1 MNFKRYFYVTLD
13 CIVVLLLFIV
23 GMVIIVDPYQ
33 QYRKSEV
40 FIHNQRL
47 ENPGVAKHHDYDAVI
62 VGSSMSMNHYPSQV
76 DSLFGWNT
84 INLTTM
90 GGLDA
95 DYNLLFPYIA
105 RQGKVKHMIWGMD
118 FFSFT
123 LPVTFSA
130 EPYLYDDK
138 WWNDFPYWFNYTTYE
153 NINLKLNSKHKTTR
167 DEIFHFES
175 PCGREYLMKY
185 YERDNNEKYFGRY
198 DFSRMEVRFD
208 EMLETVMPLFQDKD
222 MYIYFSP
229 YSILEFKMLVQ
240 YGYWGQILDF
250 KRYMIEKLL
259 KYPNVK
265 LYDFQ
270 REEFICNLDEYMDLE
285 HHSHAYNKRIIECM
299 YKDSFRV
306 QGDNYMLSLE
316 CLDSLVNKHIFDD
329 TILVKNM

>member
-1 MNFKRYFYVTLD
+1 MSFKRYFYITLG
-13 CIVVLLLFIV
+13 CIVLLLLFIV
-23 GMVIIVDPYQ
+23 GTVIMVDPYQ

-84 INLTTM
+84 INLTTK

-105 RQGKVKHMIWGMD
+105 RQGRVKHMIWGMD

-153 NINLKLNSKHKTTR
+153 NIIIKLKSKHKVSR
-167 DEIFHFES
+167 DEISHFES
-175 PCGREYLMKY
+175 PTGRVYLMKY
-185 YERDNNEKYFGRY
+185 YERDNNEKYFAKD
-198 DFSRMEVRFD
+198 DFSLMKQRFD
-208 EMLETVMPLFQDKD
+208 VMEEKLMSVLHEVEVF
-222 MYIYFSP
+222 IYFTP
-229 YSILEFKMLVQ
+229 YSILEFNMFCQ
-240 YGYWGQILDF
+240 YGHWEQVLDF
-250 KRYMIEKLL
+250 KQYMIEKLL

-270 REEFICNLDEYMDLE
+270 KEEFICNLDEYMDLR
-285 HHSHAYNKRIIECM
+285 HHSHAYNKRIVECM
-299 YKDSFRV
+299 HKDSCRV
-306 QGDNYMLSLE
+306 NEDNYKRNLVV
-316 CLDSLVNKHIFDD
+316 LDSLVRHYRLND
-329 TILVKNM
+329 